1 MITAFV
7 IVGCLALSAVLSLFI
22 TDIVRR
28 YAVRNAILD
37 LPNHRS
43 LHTAPT
49 PRGGGLGIAVV
60 IFGSAITASVL
71 GVLRAEVMIA
81 LLGGLAV
88 AWIGWVDDTREV
100 RPATRAT
107 VQFVAAVWAVFWVGG
122 LPTIDVGFKV
132 LPLGWLGSI
141 LAVFALVWLTN
152 LYNFMDGV
160 DGIAATEAASVAGAG
175 GLLLFRDGQIG
186 LAIVSLAICGASLG
200 FLLRNWSPAA
210 IFMGDVAS
218 GLLGFSFGVIAIAS
232 ERSGALPL
240 LAWFVLLG
248 VFIADSTLTLVRR
261 AFRRE
266 KLYAAHRTHAYQR
279 LVQAGWS
286 HGKISGAVAMLNV
299 SLAAGAF
306 VVAYRRDLLLPFVT
320 IAGAFLMFLY
330 FAVERRAP
338 LAAATGSGEAS
349 SRT

>member
-1 MITAFV
+1 MTRVLLV
-7 IVGCLALSAVLSLFI
+7 IGCLAASGLLSLII
-22 TDIVRR
+22 TDLVHR

-43 LHTAPT
+43 LHSNPT

-60 IFGSAITASVL
+60 LFASAVAAAALGLVGSEVL
-71 GVLRAEVMIA
+71 IA

-100 RPATRAT
+100 RPLARAL
-107 VQFVAAVWAVFWVGG
+107 VHFIAAAWAVYWLGG
-122 LPTIDVGFKV
+122 FQSIDVGFKV
-132 LPLGWLGSI
+132 VQLGWVGSV
-141 LAVFALVWLTN
+141 LAVIGLVWLTN

-175 GLLLFRDGQIG
+175 GLLLLGAGQTG
-186 LAIVSLAICGASLG
+186 LAIVALGICGASLG

-218 GLLGFSFGVIAIAS
+218 GLLGFAFGVIAIAS
-232 ERSGALPL
+232 EHGGALPL

-248 VFIADSTLTLVRR
+248 VFIADSTFTLVRR
-261 AFRRE
+261 AIRGE

-279 LVQAGWS
+279 LVQSGWS
-286 HGKISGAVAMLNV
+286 HGKISVAVAILNIV
-299 SLAAGAF
+299 LAVAVFVLAF
-306 VVAYRRDLLLPFVT
+306 RRDLLMQLVA
-320 IAGAFLMFLY
+320 IAGVLLLGIY
-330 FAVERRAP
+330 GVVERRAP
-338 LAAATGSGEAS
+338 LAGQLRSKDNTG
-349 SRT
+349 T